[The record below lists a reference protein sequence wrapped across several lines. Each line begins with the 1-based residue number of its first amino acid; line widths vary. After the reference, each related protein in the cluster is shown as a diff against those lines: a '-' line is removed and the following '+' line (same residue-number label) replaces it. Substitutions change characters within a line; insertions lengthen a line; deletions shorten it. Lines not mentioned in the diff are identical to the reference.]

1 MLQMMDG
8 AGVTSQFQLIYV
20 HTVGGKG
27 GHVFAKINGVY
38 VDPCK
43 AKPWGNYVTGY
54 GSPGSAPNSVYPKLP
69 F

>member
-1 MLQMMDG
+1 MDG
-8 AGVTSQFQLIYV
+8 AGVTSQFKLIYV

-27 GHVFAKINGVY
+27 GHVFAKINGTY

-54 GSPGSAPNSVYPKLP
+54 GSPGSAASSVYPKLP